1 VVCGTPQYMAPEQ
14 ATGSALDERSDL
26 YALGIILYQM
36 TTGHLPFDGANSM
49 EVLTRHV
56 NEPPVPPRQRQPDA
70 PISEPMERLIL
81 RALEKD
87 PAKRPQ
93 TAEQFGEALLAVPAQ
108 ARAIARATTPSRSA
122 PVPRVSGPGGPKKPQ
137 RVLWLAAAATAV
149 LLVLG
154 VAAGMRRPR
163 AREAVP
169 LPPPPVAD
177 TRRDSATVG
186 DLLAQAAERERSG
199 NAAGAR
205 ELLESALAGDP
216 DSAEAHYRLA
226 GLLMTDE
233 PERARAEYELSRKL
247 DPVRYGETVARI
259 LDGLNR

>member
-1 VVCGTPQYMAPEQ
+1 
-14 ATGSALDERSDL
+14 
-26 YALGIILYQM
+26 
-36 TTGHLPFDGANSM
+36 
-49 EVLTRHV
+49 
-56 NEPPVPPRQRQPDA
+56 
-70 PISEPMERLIL
+70 
-81 RALEKD
+81 
-87 PAKRPQ
+87 
-93 TAEQFGEALLAVPAQ
+93 
-108 ARAIARATTPSRSA
+108 
-122 PVPRVSGPGGPKKPQ
+122 
-137 RVLWLAAAATAV
+137 
-149 LLVLG
+149 
-154 VAAGMRRPR
+154 MRRPR